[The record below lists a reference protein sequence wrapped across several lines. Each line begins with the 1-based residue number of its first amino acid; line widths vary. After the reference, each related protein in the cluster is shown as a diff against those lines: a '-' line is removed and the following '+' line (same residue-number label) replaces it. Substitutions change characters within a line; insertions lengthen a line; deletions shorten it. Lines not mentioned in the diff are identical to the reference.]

1 MSDPNP
7 NQQHPNH
14 DPAQQHAAEHASPGR
29 KSPVMLYLVI
39 LFAIAF
45 LLMLMAYFMQ
55 QRANQQTQSDLNE
68 QTQSYQSAVATLDD
82 ILAENE
88 ALKEQVEALQQ
99 AQDQSDDQEG
109 QQLQETQQALDDSQA
124 QLDAVTKLNQIRAL
138 YNAGQYS
145 QCRTLLAQW
154 ESEAP
159 GEVEAGLTQY
169 RATLTPQELEAY
181 DPLEAWHNLNDWIN

>member
-1 MSDPNP
+1 MSDPK
-7 NQQHPNH
+7 QHPNH

-29 KSPVMLYLVI
+29 KSPVLFYLVI

-68 QTQSYQSAVATLDD
+68 QTQSYQSAVATLDS
-82 ILAENE
+82 ILEENDR
-88 ALKEQVEALQQ
+88 LKAQVEELQQ
-99 AQDQSDDQEG
+99 ALEDSQNQSQEQEQD
-109 QQLQETQQALDDSQA
+109 QQALAELQA
-124 QLDAVTKLNQIRAL
+124 QLEALTKLNQIRAL
-138 YNAGQYS
+138 YNAGSYS

-154 ESEAP
+154 EAEAP
-159 GEVEAGLTQY
+159 GQVEAGLTQY
-169 RATLTPQELEAY
+169 RATLSPEELERY